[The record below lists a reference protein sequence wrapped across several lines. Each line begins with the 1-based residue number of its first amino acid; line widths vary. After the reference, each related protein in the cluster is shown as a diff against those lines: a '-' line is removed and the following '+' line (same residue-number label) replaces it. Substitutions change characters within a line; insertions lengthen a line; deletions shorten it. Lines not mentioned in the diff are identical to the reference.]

1 MNFLH
6 IGLSLAVGFVVGL
19 LVGRNNPSLASAAAK
34 YVASVKTD
42 FDAAVAKVNAKLG
55 R

>member
-1 MNFLH
+1 MLNNILCL
-6 IGLSLAVGFVVGL
+6 IVGGVIGL
-19 LVGRNNPSLASAAAK
+19 LVGRNNPSLAAAAAK
-34 YVASVKTD
+34 YVASAKAD